1 MRVPIVHLNFQ
12 NKPASILLICGNI
25 QLIGR
30 LHDDVILL
38 QLPESFRLFVFFPVQ
53 IKAIVF
59 NPQRDWQI

>member
-1 MRVPIVHLNFQ
+1 MRVPIVHLNYQ

-25 QLIGR
+25 QLIGQ

-38 QLPESFRLFVFFPVQ
+38 QLPESFCLFVFFLQ

-59 NPQRDWQI
+59 NPQRD